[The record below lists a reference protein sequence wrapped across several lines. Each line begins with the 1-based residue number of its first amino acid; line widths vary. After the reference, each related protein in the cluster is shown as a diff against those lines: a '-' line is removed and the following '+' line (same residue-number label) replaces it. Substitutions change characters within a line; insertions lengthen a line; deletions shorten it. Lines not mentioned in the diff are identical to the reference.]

1 MNCEFNQNHSHLSN
15 VSLLNSVAVGITVD
29 VLGVKEKETSVWD
42 NVGWSACTMESV
54 EVLGGD
60 EFGDVLGVL
69 RKCSSTVHFGALNGG
84 LKETWCGVYSLLPLK
99 STFLLLATLYISIS
113 PPIVQIFN

>member
-42 NVGWSACTMESV
+42 NVGWSACTMESG
-54 EVLGGD
+54 EVLRGD

-84 LKETWCGVYSLLPLK
+84 LKRLGVESILFFLWKYLSASCYFVHQYP
-99 STFLLLATLYISIS
+99 STYC
-113 PPIVQIFN
+113 PNV